1 MATSWLNLVDNHT
14 EEIHKIICKEC
25 NCVLEYKSVKDN
37 LIKHKFLS
45 CNDGYSNKID
55 DQLKK
60 DSRTHWRFLIIIS
73 TNLFFCEENVYIKYM
88 DDWEKFNE
96 STLPEEK

>member
-45 CNDGYSNKID
+45 CNNGYSNKID
-55 DQLKK
+55 DELKK
-60 DSRTHWRFLIIIS
+60 RFKNTLKVSNNNINKFIFLWRKCI
-73 TNLFFCEENVYIKYM
+73 Y
-88 DDWEKFNE
+88 
-96 STLPEEK
+96 